1 MKTILLTNRYSETPL
16 DIIQSVV
23 PDGFRLVML
32 DEVTQEDLI
41 GKANLAD
48 YLLVSGRL
56 KINNDLLSRMENL
69 KMIQRT
75 GVGLDS
81 LDLDGIK
88 ARNIPLYVNQG
99 VNANSVAEHTVLL
112 MLAGLRRLT
121 VIDAETKKG
130 IWKKQIQ
137 GTRTHTLCGRKVGI
151 IGMGHIGRE
160 VAKLLVPFGA
170 EVMYF
175 DQYRVDDAT
184 ERALALRYVALPEL
198 FENAE
203 IITLHCALTDE
214 TRYIINEH
222 SLNRMVNGVI
232 LVNTA
237 RGQLICEEN
246 LIQAIYAG
254 KVGFAALDVYEN
266 EPLIHSELT
275 TLPNVITTPHIAGV
289 TYDAFYQMM
298 HDAMRNIKLFD
309 EGRLQEIEPYRLR
322 IGEQK

>member
-1 MKTILLTNRYSETPL
+1 MKTILLTNRYSDTPL
-16 DIIQSVV
+16 EIIQSVV

-32 DEVTQEDLI
+32 DQVTQEDLL

-56 KINNDLLSRMENL
+56 KINDALLSRAENL

-81 LDLDGIK
+81 LDLNGIK
-88 ARNIPLYVNQG
+88 ARSIPLYVNQG

-121 VIDAETKKG
+121 IIDAETKQG
-130 IWKKQIQ
+130 VWKKQIQ
-137 GTRTHTLCGRKVGI
+137 GTRTHTLRGRKVGI
-151 IGMGHIGRE
+151 IGMGHIGRA

-170 EVMYF
+170 EVMYY
-175 DQYRVDDAT
+175 DQYRADAAT
-184 ERALALRYVALPEL
+184 ERALALRYVELPEL
-198 FENAE
+198 FANAE
-203 IITLHCALTDE
+203 ILTLHCALTDE
-214 TRYIINEH
+214 TRHIINERAL
-222 SLNRMVNGVI
+222 SGMVNGVI

-237 RGQLICEEN
+237 RGQLICEED
-246 LIQAIYAG
+246 LIQAIHTG
-254 KVGFAALDVYEN
+254 KVGFAALDVYEH
-266 EPLIHSELT
+266 EPLNRSELT